1 MNENNLG
8 YEDIFLVSWPQLKL
22 EKMK

>member
-22 EKMK
+22 VKMK